1 MTEAGIIGKI
11 GLNSSGVAVTLN
23 AIKSKGMSSS
33 KLPVHLGL
41 RLALN
46 QTTREEAV
54 RKLKEIGIAAACTI
68 TVADESGAE
77 ALECSYLSI
86 ETLPMDSQGRIF
98 HSNHYLL
105 PPAEGII
112 DKQEP
117 KDTLLRVKRIETLTN
132 ALTEALAEEDVAS
145 TEESQGTGGEVTVER
160 IASLFKDE
168 ENLPTA
174 ICRMP
179 GGDSIGAT
187 LFNIVCDLTEK
198 RALVTLGRPSD
209 PDEKFWLGFD

>member
-1 MTEAGIIGKI
+1 MVTEAGIIGKI

-23 AIKSKGMSSS
+23 AIKSKGMSSQ

-46 QTTREEAV
+46 QITREEAV
-54 RKLKEIGIAAACTI
+54 RKLKETGIAAACTI
-68 TVADESGAE
+68 TIADPTGAT
-77 ALECSYLSI
+77 ALECSYLSM
-86 ETLPMDSQGRIF
+86 ETLPMDSLGRIF

-105 PPAEGII
+105 PPAKGII

-117 KDTLLRVKRIETLTN
+117 KDTLLRVKRIEKLTN
-132 ALTEALAEEDVAS
+132 TLSTSLG
-145 TEESQGTGGEVTVER
+145 TEEHVTVER

-198 RALVTLGRPSD
+198 GALVTLGRPSD